1 MKLLVI
7 VICILSERYLVHAA
21 SYYRFYWF
29 DAYSNSITRRLPK
42 NGFFNNSFVSLAT
55 LILPILLIVGIVL
68 VLFNNVLF
76 GFISLLFNL
85 LIFYYCLGPG
95 NPFYPVSS
103 SDEDT
108 ESEAV
113 AGRYFAKVNNQLF
126 AVIFWFIVAGPLGA
140 LLYRLLHL
148 SRGHELAKDAAELLS
163 GYLDWI
169 CARIT
174 LLLYLLVGN
183 FQQGFQ
189 YFRQMFLSSPQNNDE
204 ILETGGL
211 LAARTSDVE
220 VVTLPYAQNFV
231 EHALIVYL
239 VFLAFFTL
247 VAWL

>member
-7 VICILSERYLVHAA
+7 VLCILSERYLVHAA
-21 SYYRFYWF
+21 SYYRFHWF
-29 DAYSNSITRRLPK
+29 AAYSNSVTQKLPH
-42 NGFFNNSFVSLAT
+42 NGLFANSFVALAA
-55 LILPILLIVGIVL
+55 LILPILIIVGIVL
-68 VLFNNVLF
+68 ALFDNVLF
-76 GFISLLFNL
+76 GFISLLLNL
-85 LIFYYCLGPG
+85 LIFYYCLGPV
-95 NPFYPVSS
+95 NPFYPISLPE
-103 SDEDT
+103 EDT

-140 LLYRLLHL
+140 LLYRLLSL
-148 SRGHELAKDAAELLS
+148 CKSHEVAKPAAELLS
-163 GYLDWI
+163 GYLDWV

-174 LLLYLLVGN
+174 LMLYLLVGN
-183 FQQGFQ
+183 FQKGFH
-189 YFRQMFLSSPQNNDE
+189 YYMQMFLSSPRNNDE

-211 LAARTSDVE
+211 LAARTSDVD

-239 VFLAFFTL
+239 VFIAFFTL